1 MNMEQAINALAPIVG
16 LAVLGAM
23 GWGFRQL
30 RKAYERSQ
38 EETEVRA
45 IKVSTARYDAL
56 EKKLDDSSQE
66 INQKLDEAARK
77 TDLVAIEHKV
87 EVAAGHGAEA
97 VARLDKINGTIG
109 RHFEDDRALFATITE
124 NQARLEGRVEELS
137 RQKGIPPQ

>member
-1 MNMEQAINALAPIVG
+1 MEQAINALAPIVG

-38 EETEVRA
+38 EESESRA
-45 IKVSTARYDAL
+45 IKVSTSRYDAL
-56 EKKLDDSSQE
+56 DKKLDDSSRE
-66 INQKLDEAARK
+66 INGKLDLAARK
-77 TDLVAIEHKV
+77 ADLAEVEHKV
-87 EVAAGHGAEA
+87 EVAAAHSAEA

-137 RQKGIPPQ
+137 RRGERPQ